1 LHSAG
6 VCSFQL
12 LHLEAEVE
20 YQDESPSE
28 CHLYKSISLY
38 AFHLGSGRTCA
49 IEHINQPITVYNLI
63 SINPQHNFYANKI
76 LVHNKGGGA
85 GGSGGFSVGRGR
97 DGSVVPLNRKT
108 LHSLAVVFVLL
119 LSVIVPFAW
128 LREIYNSIRFFR
140 KDFTDD
146 LDLIKFTTLANP
158 TFTNRYSA
166 SYVKDNDIWSLISIE
181 SELNEQEYQHC
192 LSKSGLLEKVS
203 HLFIQYQ
210 YDWTM
215 KNFTQMNQYV
225 AEPLCSRQKDIF
237 ILNFEECYDIVYQ
250 PELLEIAPISYKQ
263 EQDKHIFKV
272 QVNAKMTNF
281 KVSPQGYVLSGEPE
295 PRSFTEYWNISIDSE
310 NKCYL
315 TGIEQI
321 NS

>member
-1 LHSAG
+1 M
-6 VCSFQL
+6 
-12 LHLEAEVE
+12 
-20 YQDESPSE
+20 
-28 CHLYKSISLY
+28 
-38 AFHLGSGRTCA
+38 
-49 IEHINQPITVYNLI
+49 
-63 SINPQHNFYANKI
+63 
-76 LVHNKGGGA
+76 
-85 GGSGGFSVGRGR
+85 
-97 DGSVVPLNRKT
+97 
-108 LHSLAVVFVLL
+108 FVLL

-158 TFTNRYSA
+158 TFTNRYST
-166 SYVKDNDIWSLISIE
+166 SYVKDNDIWSLISSE